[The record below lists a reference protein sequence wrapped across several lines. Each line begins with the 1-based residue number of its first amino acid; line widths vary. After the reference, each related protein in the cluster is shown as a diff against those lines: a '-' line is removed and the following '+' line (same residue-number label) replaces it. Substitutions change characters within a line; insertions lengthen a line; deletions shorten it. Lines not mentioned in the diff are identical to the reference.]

1 MWNVTDVNMTH
12 GLLGTKLSPYFPL
25 PNQENLD
32 VQEAIAQFQVVF
44 DWTSPLAVTRNS
56 FAITS

>member
-12 GLLGTKLSPYFPL
+12 GLLGTKLFPCFPL
-25 PNQENLD
+25 PNQENLG

-44 DWTSPLAVTRNS
+44 D
-56 FAITS
+56 